1 MARPNLF
8 HDTREHILATGEALV
23 KSRGFTA
30 AGLTELLTAAN
41 VPKGSFYH
49 YFKSKE
55 DYGVALLVRY
65 FDRYDATMGE
75 RLTAPGK
82 PARERL
88 LAYFEGWIAN
98 ACTPEHG
105 GCLVVKLAG
114 EVCDLSEPMRETLND
129 GMARIVSRLAGVI
142 EQGVAD
148 GSIHCPTT
156 PAELAD
162 ALYSAWLGAAL
173 RAKVERRPDALY
185 AMRDDTRARLTG
197 ESAAL

>member
-30 AGLTELLTAAN
+30 AGLTELLSAAN

-55 DYGVALLVRY
+55 DYGVALLARY
-65 FDRYDATMGE
+65 FDRYDASMDE
-75 RLTAPGK
+75 RLSTPGAS
-82 PARERL
+82 ARERL
-88 LAYFEGWIAN
+88 LAYFDGWVAS

-114 EVCDLSEPMRETLND
+114 EVCDLSEPMRATLSS
-129 GMARIVSRLAGVI
+129 GMARIVGRIAAVV

-148 GSIHCPTT
+148 GSVCCPTT
-156 PAELAD
+156 PRQFAD

-173 RAKVERRPDALY
+173 RAKVERCPDALY
-185 AMRDDTRARLTG
+185 AMRDDTRARLAG
-197 ESAAL
+197 ESAAR

>member
-23 KSRGFTA
+23 QSRGFTA
-30 AGLTELLTAAN
+30 AGLTELLAAAN

-55 DYGVALLVRY
+55 DYGVALLIRY
-65 FDRYDATMGE
+65 FDQYDAAMGE
-75 RLTAPGK
+75 KLTAPGR

-88 LAYFEGWIAN
+88 LSYFEGWIAN

-114 EVCDLSEPMRETLND
+114 EVCDLSEPMRETLSA
-129 GMARIVSRLAGVI
+129 GMARIVARLAEVI
-142 EQGVAD
+142 EQGHAD
-148 GSIHCPTT
+148 GSISCPGE
-156 PAELAD
+156 PRALAD
-162 ALYSAWLGAAL
+162 ALYAMWLGAAL
-173 RAKVERRPDALY
+173 RAKVERCPDSLNA
-185 AMRDDTRARLTG
+185 AMEDTRARLTF
-197 ESAAL
+197 LQ